1 MSWDRTNE
9 SICGMY
15 LESIPFSGTVESS
28 RPQPGGDVQHI
39 VWLNNAIWVFGTLRE
54 KILVTERRGEFI

>member
-15 LESIPFSGTVESS
+15 LDSIPFSGTVESS
-28 RPQPGGDVQHI
+28 RVKFGGDVQHT
-39 VWLNNAIWVFGTLRE
+39 VWLNNAIWVFGAKRE